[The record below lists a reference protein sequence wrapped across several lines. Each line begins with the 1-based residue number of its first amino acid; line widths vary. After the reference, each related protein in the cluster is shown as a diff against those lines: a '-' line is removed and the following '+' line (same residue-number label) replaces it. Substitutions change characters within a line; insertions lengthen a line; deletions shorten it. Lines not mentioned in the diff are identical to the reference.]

1 MRETTIFFGRKI
13 NMIRSVQSMYVCVPN
28 NATSTKFLCPE
39 KECIMMKTQR
49 FIKIFMYHNA

>member
-39 KECIMMKTQR
+39 KECIMMKTRR